1 VGEPSLLDQLARGGP
16 AAGPPVHLPPR
27 RRHGLVAGLVVAL
40 GLVAAKAKA
49 LGTLALKFAGTGWT
63 MVLAAWAYSTQVGWS
78 FAALLVALILIHEI
92 GHGVAARRVGV
103 RIGAPVFIPF
113 FGAFIALRDRP
124 RDRWEDFVI
133 AAGGPLA
140 GGLASLVCLA
150 ASTLVT
156 GTAQQ
161 LLHGCGFFGLLLN
174 LFNLLPVWIL
184 DGAKLLPIV
193 RLADGV
199 AGLVLVAVALGA
211 SALWA
216 SHLNGLVVIAVLVVA
231 WQLAAGA
238 RKVRRAPASLLE
250 RLQSPP
256 TSGPVVPDV
265 EQISTARR
273 RIGALAYFGMMAL
286 YAVVIQLADP
296 LGSP

>member
-1 VGEPSLLDQLARGGP
+1 MAEPSLLDQLARGA
-16 AAGPPVHLPPR
+16 AAGPPVHPPPVR
-27 RRHGLVAGLVVAL
+27 RRGLAAGVVAAL
-40 GLVAAKAKA
+40 GLAVAKAKTLA
-49 LGTLALKFAGTGWT
+49 ALALKFAGTGWT
-63 MVLAAWAYSTQVGWS
+63 MALAAWAYSTQVGWS
-78 FAALLVALILIHEI
+78 FAALLVGLILIHEI

-140 GGLASLVCLA
+140 GGLASLACLA
-150 ASTLVT
+150 ASAFFDS
-156 GTAQQ
+156 TAQQ
-161 LLHGCGFFGLLLN
+161 LLRGCGFFALLLN

-193 RLADGV
+193 RTVDGV
-199 AGLVLVAVALGA
+199 VGLAVVAAALGA

-216 SHLNGLVVIAVLVVA
+216 SHLNGMAAIAVLVVA

-250 RLQSPP
+250 RLQSTP
-256 TSGPVVPDV
+256 SGPLTADPEQVP
-265 EQISTARR
+265 IYRR
-273 RIGALAYFGMMAL
+273 RIGAAAYFGMIAL

-296 LGSP
+296 LVSG

>member
-1 VGEPSLLDQLARGGP
+1 VGKPSLVDQLARGGP
-16 AAGPPVHLPPR
+16 TASPPAHRPPG
-27 RRHGLVAGLVVAL
+27 RHRGLTGALVAAL
-40 GLVAAKAKA
+40 GLVAAKAKT
-49 LGTLALKFAGTGWT
+49 LGILAVKFAGTAWT
-63 MVLAAWAYSTQVGWS
+63 MLLAAWAYSTQVGWS
-78 FAALLVALILIHEI
+78 FAALFVALILVHEI

-140 GGLASLVCLA
+140 GGLASLACIA
-150 ASTLVT
+150 ASALVT
-156 GTAQQ
+156 GSAQQ
-161 LLHGCGFFGLLLN
+161 LLRGCGFFALLLN

-193 RLADGV
+193 RAADGV
-199 AGLVLVAVALGA
+199 GGLVVVAVALGA

-216 SHLNGLVVIAVLVVA
+216 SHLNGLAVIVVLVVA
-231 WQLAAGA
+231 WQLAVGA
-238 RKVRRAPASLLE
+238 RKVRRAPSLLE
-250 RLQSPP
+250 RLQSTPP
-256 TSGPVVPDV
+256 SGPVTPDV
-265 EQISTARR
+265 EHVSPVRR

-286 YAVVIQLADP
+286 YTVVIQLVDP